1 MAEQKKYEVRYCVA
15 DEYGV
20 IYGEGT
26 HLATDNLQEAQQ
38 CFDELK
44 SIEYVGFLPTDC
56 WERVS
61 LCKCSIK
68 DGHWYGETLDSFY
81 Y

>member
-38 CFDELK
+38 CFAELK
-44 SIEYVGFLPTDC
+44 SSEYVGFLPTDC
-56 WERVS
+56 W
-61 LCKCSIK
+61 
-68 DGHWYGETLDSFY
+68 
-81 Y
+81 